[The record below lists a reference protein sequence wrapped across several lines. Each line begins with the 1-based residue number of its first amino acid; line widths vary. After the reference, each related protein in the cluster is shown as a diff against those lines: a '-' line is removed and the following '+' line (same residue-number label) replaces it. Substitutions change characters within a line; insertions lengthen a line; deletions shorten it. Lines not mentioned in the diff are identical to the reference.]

1 MGVDDEDSKEG
12 LPFSS
17 RVAKMFKKRLPI
29 FTWLPIYNKTDLV
42 SDLIAGIT
50 VGLTVVPQ
58 SMAYAAIAGLTPEYG
73 LYSSYLGALIYV
85 ILGTTRQATIGPT
98 AVMGLLT
105 YQTCGQD
112 YPACAILTGFYA
124 GIFELIMAFLQLGWV
139 VSFISE
145 PVTVGFTSGAA
156 MTIMSSQIKSF
167 LGQSGEKGDGFLT
180 YWKAI
185 FRDINTVKAGDA
197 TLGIICFIVLMLLRK
212 LKDVN
217 HRNKH
222 IKTAFWLISLSRN
235 AIIILITSLL
245 AYLWKEPPFKLTGK
259 VRGGFPTIQPPQFE
273 LPYRPTMI
281 NETLIETDEYYSFW
295 DTWSVLKTGPLV
307 IALISILQNVAISK
321 AFGAGQTVD
330 ATQEML
336 ALGTASFTGGFFSSI
351 PISASFSRSAVNDAS
366 GVRSPMGGAYTG
378 IIVIL
383 ALSFLTPSFY
393 YIPKAS
399 LSAVIIAAVIFMI
412 DYEAVIPM
420 WKISKIDCIACIITF
435 IASMFL
441 GMEYGILIGV
451 VVSVG
456 ALLLKSLRPAL
467 KTELKVERSTG
478 VDYILV
484 TPEAGL
490 YFPSVDHII
499 TQVQKLTLKNKECS
513 VVLLDFS
520 QWTAC
525 DYTAA
530 TTLVSLNKGLKKNEK
545 ILGFLNCSPV
555 WVHNFKVAGL
565 KEPPLVHQA
574 SISTF
579 IREKMKLPP
588 KTEGDTRG
596 SMDSVVLGVVNDT
609 LVTERNGGMME
620 GVGTISMASTGSGLD
635 ELSLASSTKPIVSS
649 QK

>member
-1 MGVDDEDSKEG
+1 MNLKAVAMSSEKKSQDSRERLSTSTRIMKT
-12 LPFSS
+12 L
-17 RVAKMFKKRLPI
+17 KKRLPI
-29 FTWLPIYNKTDLV
+29 TSWLPAYTRKDGV
-42 SDLIAGIT
+42 SDIIAGVT

-73 LYSSYLGALIYV
+73 LYSSYLGVLIYV
-85 ILGTTRQATIGPT
+85 LLGTCRQATIGPT

-112 YPACAILTGFYA
+112 YPACVILTGFYA
-124 GIFELIMAFLQLGWV
+124 GMFELIMAALQLGWV

-167 LGQSGEKGDGFLT
+167 LGESGAKGDGFLT

-185 FRDINTVKAGDA
+185 FSDISTVKAGDT
-197 TLGIICFIVLMLLRK
+197 TLGVLCLVILLLLRK
-212 LKDVN
+212 LKDLN
-217 HRNKH
+217 PKSKPL
-222 IKTAFWLISLSRN
+222 KTAFWLISLSRN
-235 AIIILITSLL
+235 VIIILVTSLI
-245 AYLWKEPPFKLTGK
+245 AYLWQEPPFKLTGK
-259 VRGGFPTIQPPQFE
+259 VRGGFPTISPPQFE

-281 NETLIETDEYYSFW
+281 NETLIDSEEHYSFW

-336 ALGTASFTGGFFSSI
+336 ALGTASVTGGFFSAI

-366 GVRSPMGGAYTG
+366 GVRSPLGGVYTG

-393 YIPKAS
+393 WIPKAS

-420 WKISKIDCIACIITF
+420 WKISKIDCIACLITF
-435 IASMFL
+435 LASMLL

-456 ALLLKSLRPAL
+456 ALLLKSLRP
-467 KTELKVERSTG
+467 EV
-478 VDYILV
+478 I
-484 TPEAGL
+484 
-490 YFPSVDHII
+490 
-499 TQVQKLTLKNKECS
+499 
-513 VVLLDFS
+513 
-520 QWTAC
+520 
-525 DYTAA
+525 
-530 TTLVSLNKGLKKNEK
+530 
-545 ILGFLNCSPV
+545 
-555 WVHNFKVAGL
+555 
-565 KEPPLVHQA
+565 
-574 SISTF
+574 
-579 IREKMKLPP
+579 
-588 KTEGDTRG
+588 
-596 SMDSVVLGVVNDT
+596 
-609 LVTERNGGMME
+609 
-620 GVGTISMASTGSGLD
+620 
-635 ELSLASSTKPIVSS
+635 
-649 QK
+649 